1 MMGLLSLLWDMVAS
15 IKNHD
20 QRQESDRVTIIPV
33 RLSRRNVI
41 SMRWPHRCGSPL
53 KGIKTHVKTIKEQ
66 RVL

>member
-33 RLSRRNVI
+33 RLPPRNVI
-41 SMRWPHRCGSPL
+41 SMRRPHRCGSPL
-53 KGIKTHVKTIKEQ
+53 KSIKTQVKTIKEQ

>member
-15 IKNHD
+15 VKNHD
-20 QRQESDRVTIIPV
+20 QRQESDRVTIVPV
-33 RLSRRNVI
+33 CLPPRNVI

-53 KGIKTHVKTIKEQ
+53 KSIKSQVQTIKEQ